1 MKNYT
6 KKLLFFF
13 LFCTQLTLHTAAF
26 GFHNTS
32 STYKTIKFCPK
43 PSLAVTNLQLQ
54 ANGTQVVGW
63 FTPTNSTDN
72 YLVLYSTAPL
82 LTVLPKD
89 GATYTTGGIIGNATV
104 AGTGTTTSFLIN
116 GLAASKIYY
125 IYVFTY
131 VTNCTTGIVGYLT
144 TKYTSGNVTTSATN
158 LLNSYYGNLH
168 AHTSYSDGGKDSS
181 TLTPANAYEYAKNSL
196 CMDFLGISEH
206 NHATAGMH
214 LVDWQPGLNQAVAA
228 STSKFLA
235 LYGMEWG
242 VISDG
247 GHVLVYGTDK
257 LIGWENNNNQLFVAK
272 SDYTGNNGLF
282 KTINALG
289 SPALAI
295 LAHPGSSDFNYL
307 SENAYNP
314 SADSAIV
321 GSALESGPAFSTVT
335 NYTAP
340 DNNLEYYSYYLKMLA
355 KGYHLGPNIDHD
367 NHYTTFGRTSY
378 SRLAVLSPTLSRND
392 FFAALK
398 KRQFFATQDCD
409 TRAAF
414 WLNNQPMGSITEG
427 NTPPA
432 IAIYA
437 ADPTNSTIK
446 PFIKLMYGVA
456 GSNITPTTLFT
467 ATGNQLTY
475 THTAALNDVEGY
487 YFADITINGNRTIT
501 SPVWYTKRSGALPL
515 QWLYVQG
522 TINTEQQAVINWQVN
537 GHNEQVWFVLE
548 KSRDGLRFATADS
561 VFNGTQ
567 TQFSWTDKQSIG
579 GTTYYRIKQI
589 NQVGAISYSTV
600 VPVTL
605 AALPTFRLQVAPN
618 PLQQQQLQLITE
630 SAQLTPASLQLYNP
644 MGQLVWQL
652 STALAQGKAT
662 HRYTLPSTLVAG
674 VYTLRAATANSS
686 LTYRVVIGGK

>member
-1 MKNYT
+1 MTKYT
-6 KKLLFFF
+6 KIFLLFF
-13 LFCTQLTLHTAAF
+13 LFCTQLCQQLAIAGTHYRY
-26 GFHNTS
+26 TS
-32 STYKTIKFCPK
+32 PKHQLLCPK

-89 GATYTTGGIIGNATV
+89 GTTYTTGGILGNATV

-116 GLAASKIYY
+116 GLTASKIYY

-206 NHATAGMH
+206 NHALAGMH
-214 LVDWQPGLNQAVAA
+214 MVDWQPGLNQAAAA

-257 LIGWENNNNQLFVAK
+257 LIGWENNNHQLFVAK

-446 PFIKLMYGVA
+446 PFIKLMHGVA
-456 GSNITPTTLFT
+456 GSNVTPTTIFT

-537 GHNEQVWFVLE
+537 GHNEQVWFVME
-548 KSRDGLRFATADS
+548 KSRDGLHFATADS

-589 NQVGAISYSTV
+589 NQQGAITYSTV
-600 VPVTL
+600 VRVQLTTL
-605 AALPTFRLQVAPN
+605 PLFRIQVAPN
-618 PLQQQQLQLITE
+618 PIQRKQLTLLTE
-630 SAQLTPASLQLYNP
+630 SAQNIVASLQLYNQV
-644 MGQLVWQL
+644 GQMVWQQ
-652 STALAQGKAT
+652 ST
-662 HRYTLPSTLVAG
+662 TLPKGKTSLQFVIPNQLQSN
-674 VYTLRAATANSS
+674 VYTLRVGTSANSQA
-686 LTYRVVIGGK
+686 YRVVIGD